1 MVLKLL
7 ILTTVFGAKVA
18 KINNFYHFRLSELTI
33 MALATVL
40 PPTDL
45 SRILCDSMRG
55 FAGLLAYPWSDAL
68 SMMLRLKNS
77 KLLISAYKQIL
88 TPLPESSTWTN
99 FFGYQY
105 LSYTVTFCF
114 ILEF

>member
-18 KINNFYHFRLSELTI
+18 KINNFYHFRLSELPIPPELTI
-33 MALATVL
+33 MALATVH

-77 KLLISAYKQIL
+77 KPLISAIFL
-88 TPLPESSTWTN
+88 VIS
-99 FFGYQY
+99 
-105 LSYTVTFCF
+105 
-114 ILEF
+114 I